1 MIGRVSCQKHSCFV
15 IWTNCINF
23 RPKMI
28 MSRLYFRFGTIMSDT
43 DAKNIVSLN
52 IDVPSFTTI
61 FLRKQRQILLD
72 RPEKC
77 VVRPV
82 NESWSTCHFAKLSKE
97 FLSGI
102 GSYTPLDEFAPGLC
116 PRYPI
121 CRIPQVKR
129 LSLLKVQR
137 LLPQWTRPKSFAPRP
152 RARPFFN
159 RSTRRQVDFSG
170 VIRQKISTPDVGK
183 CMNLIVLKN
192 NMFLKNRYLIA
203 KLVMK
208 DIVQW

>member
-1 MIGRVSCQKHSCFV
+1 
-15 IWTNCINF
+15 
-23 RPKMI
+23 
-28 MSRLYFRFGTIMSDT
+28 MSDT

-137 LLPQWTRPKSFAPRP
+137 LLPQ
-152 RARPFFN
+152 
-159 RSTRRQVDFSG
+159 
-170 VIRQKISTPDVGK
+170 
-183 CMNLIVLKN
+183 
-192 NMFLKNRYLIA
+192 
-203 KLVMK
+203 
-208 DIVQW
+208 